1 MLRKLNK
8 KRNQK
13 GFTLVELLIVIAI
26 IGILAAIAIPQ
37 FSTYRAKAFIA
48 ATKSDAKN
56 AYTALQAY
64 VSENPSATPPNVSAT
79 GPATLGVPYAAS
91 RVSKDVTIAIAG
103 TAAGIA
109 TVTASHG
116 GLTGSYIF
124 NADGSTADTLVI
136 P

>member
-1 MLRKLNK
+1 MLKKLNK
-8 KRNQK
+8 KKNQK

-64 VSENPSATPPNVSAT
+64 VSENPSVTPPPASVT
-79 GPATLGVPYAAS
+79 GPNNLTDPYGAS
-91 RVSKDVTIAIAG
+91 RVSKDVTITIAG
-103 TAAGIA
+103 TAAGVA
-109 TVTASHG
+109 TVTAGHG

-124 NADGSTADTLVI
+124 NADGSTADTLAI

>member
-1 MLRKLNK
+1 MLKKLNRK
-8 KRNQK
+8 KNQK

-64 VSENPSATPPNVSAT
+64 ISEYPSATPPTVTAT
-79 GPATLGVPYAAS
+79 GPATLGAPYAAS

-103 TAAGIA
+103 SGAGVA

-116 GLTGSYIF
+116 GLTGSFVYD
-124 NADGSTADTLVI
+124 ATGGYTDGLLI

>member
-1 MLRKLNK
+1 MLKKLNQK
-8 KRNQK
+8 KNQK

-48 ATKSDAKN
+48 VAKSDAKN

-64 VSENPSATPPNVSAT
+64 ISENPSETPPDVTAT
-79 GPATLGVPYAAS
+79 GPNTLGTPYNAS

-103 TAAGIA
+103 TAVGKA

-116 GLTGSYIF
+116 GLTGSYVF
-124 NADGSTADTLVI
+124 NDDGTVADGLAI